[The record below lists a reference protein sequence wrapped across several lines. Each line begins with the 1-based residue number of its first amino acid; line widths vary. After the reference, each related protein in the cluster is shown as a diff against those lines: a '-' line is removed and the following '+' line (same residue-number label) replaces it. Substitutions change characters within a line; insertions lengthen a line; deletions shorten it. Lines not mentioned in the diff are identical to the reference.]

1 MQGPEWGETMR
12 MPRVGRD
19 VEKGPEWG
27 EMIERPGVGRYEVKG
42 PEWNEMMCKV
52 LSGAT

>member
-1 MQGPEWGETMR
+1 

-27 EMIERPGVGRYEVKG
+27 EMIERPCMGRYEVKG
-42 PEWNEMMCKV
+42 PAWNEMMGKA